1 MNSFQFQDK
10 ILVNREWWNRSG
22 FISKNRELIR
32 VLGPHEREL
41 EALEGSSKLIDI
53 FHRVLLLWEIS
64 KEKILLDRFLAR
76 RERLKE
82 DA

>member
-10 ILVNREWWNRSG
+10 VLVNREWWNRSG
-22 FISKNRELIR
+22 FISKKRGFIR
-32 VLGPHEREL
+32 VLGPHDREL
-41 EALEGSSKLIDI
+41 EALEGSSKLINI

>member
-10 ILVNREWWNRSG
+10 VLVNREWWNWSG
-22 FISKNRELIR
+22 FISKKREFIGI
-32 VLGPHEREL
+32 LGPHDREL
-41 EALEGSSKLIDI
+41 EDLEGSSKLIDI
-53 FHRVLLLWEIS
+53 FYRTLLLWEKS